1 MAGQTPRA
9 VDQPL
14 GSDPPD
20 AEEAPYPALAFFY
33 IAATLVR
40 LFFYNARWIL
50 RGRNGFDG
58 VDVRPRLRVELLGK
72 LVKHLETYLI
82 SANNN
87 KHFALAA

>member
-1 MAGQTPRA
+1 MH
-9 VDQPL
+9 
-14 GSDPPD
+14 PPIIR
-20 AEEAPYPALAFFY
+20 LAFLDNVT
-33 IAATLVR
+33 TLST
-40 LFFYNARWIL
+40 LFFENARWNL

-72 LVKHLETYLI
+72 LVKHLELFII